1 MAIVNSSRKFD
12 KNYIEIKID
21 ISHDKYVSMNCS
33 EFQSNKIHVYFF
45 DSMSTRIR
53 EFRTI
58 KSAEFFPCA
67 KYILD
72 PRIIPIK

>member
-1 MAIVNSSRKFD
+1 MFI
-12 KNYIEIKID
+12 
-21 ISHDKYVSMNCS
+21 
-33 EFQSNKIHVYFF
+33 YFF

-67 KYILD
+67 KYILN
-72 PRIIPIK
+72 PSLIPKKQDEDITPTSVSE